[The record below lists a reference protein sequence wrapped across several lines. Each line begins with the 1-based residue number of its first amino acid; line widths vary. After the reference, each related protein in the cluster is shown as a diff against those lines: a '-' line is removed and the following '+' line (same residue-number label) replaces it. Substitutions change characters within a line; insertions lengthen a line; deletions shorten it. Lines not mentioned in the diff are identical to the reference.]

1 MMNII
6 AIIEIIF
13 QFLESFNAILL
24 VLIILIFFQTYL
36 FIKDRI
42 NLKKLQTFKDPEFDL
57 NELEN
62 FPLVNF
68 IVPAWNEGEILRDCL
83 NSLKNLNYPNLKII
97 VNAGGSELT
106 ENIANYFKKYNN
118 FIILKQKPGIGKIG
132 ALNEALDYITEG
144 LVYMIDGDVIFN
156 QEIFLRVIGPLI
168 NLDENVVSGSD
179 IRPLKYQEDKYLP
192 KYLEIRYIRFKKFER
207 YLDKNIMGANCC
219 LKYEVIKKIGKFSLN
234 TFVAEDISRTID
246 IRKAGY
252 EIYHLTSY
260 KARLYHRFPENSA
273 EAIDQ
278 RIRWLENSFF
288 YSIQF
293 KKSQLIRFI
302 ALIFISSIIIISPI
316 FLVFYLNLFFIS
328 IIMICFLYLNII
340 RRVIIY
346 KSLRTKKNKILNIK
360 FYLLFFFYI
369 YIESLVNLYVFFRVI
384 FLRRKKI
391 YEKRK
396 ESGKCQ

>member
-13 QFLESFNAILL
+13 QFIDSFNAILL

-42 NLKKLQTFKDPEFDL
+42 NFKKLQTFKDPKFDL

-106 ENIANYFKKYNN
+106 ENIVNYFKKYNN

-219 LKYEVIKKIGKFSLN
+219 LKHEVIKKIGKFSLN

-260 KARLYHRFPENSA
+260 KARLYHKFPENSA

-316 FLVFYLNLFFIS
+316 LFVFYLNLFFIS
-328 IIMICFLYLNII
+328 LIIICFLFINII

-346 KSLRTKKNKILNIK
+346 KSLRTKKDKILNIK
-360 FYLLFFFYI
+360 FYLRFFFYI

-384 FLRRKKI
+384 FLGRKKI